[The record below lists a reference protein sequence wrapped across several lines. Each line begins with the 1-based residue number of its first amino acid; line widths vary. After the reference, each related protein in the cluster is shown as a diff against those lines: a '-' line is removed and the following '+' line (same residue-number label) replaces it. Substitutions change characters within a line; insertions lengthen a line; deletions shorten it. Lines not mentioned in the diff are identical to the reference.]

1 MTAVVRAA
9 RGGLG
14 GRRLQAIIICLVVLA
29 ATAASTLALG
39 MLADAHSPF
48 DHAFAVQRG
57 ADDAVTVDTAR
68 ATPAQLAATTRL
80 AGVTAAAGPFAETTV
95 TAHMT
100 MPGVAG
106 SQLVPLQVTGR
117 GSPGGRV
124 DDLTLISGHWPTSD
138 NQIVLSEDAPGV
150 QGSTFTVGSHQ
161 LTAVGVADS
170 VTDTAQAWVLPAEL
184 TAVAGRGGARQAQML
199 YRFANAGTSAAIA
212 ADVAAVRAA
221 LPRGAVQDA
230 SSYLVVRQSE
240 QSNIAPWVPFIIAFG
255 VLALVISVLIVVN
268 VVGGAVV
275 AGTTRIGVLKSIGFT
290 PAQVVAS
297 YVLLVAVPAILGCV
311 VGAICGDL
319 LAAPLLRQNAQVYQV
334 GRLGVPLWVDIGV
347 PLAVLA
353 LTAAGAV
360 GPAIRAGRM
369 SAVQAIATGRAPR
382 PKHGYVAHRALGRLA
397 SLPRAVTLGLAAPAA
412 RPART
417 LVTAVAVVFG
427 AVAVTFGVGL
437 GTSLTRAYAEI
448 AQTALSVRVFAAPTF
463 AGPGPAAPGRNGGA
477 HLKVGPGGPGGPA
490 GLTAAQQ
497 RTITA
502 ALAAQPGTLHYFSEG
517 DDQLNPP
524 GLAGGLNVTAYGGD
538 PAWSGLALI
547 SGRWYSA
554 ADEADVNTLFLTD
567 TGTSVGSTYTL
578 SSGGHAVTV
587 RIIGEVFQP
596 GNGVDMYLSPATLA
610 AVDPGVGVQQYD
622 VSLRPGTNSGAYANA
637 VSAKL
642 GSSYFAN
649 ARLGG
654 GSVFAA
660 VETLVTLLTILIM
673 VVAGLGVLNT
683 VALQIRERA
692 HDIGVF
698 KSVGMTPRQTLAMIL
713 CSVAVVGLVA
723 GIIAVPAGMYLHDGV
738 VPTMAHAAN
747 SGIPASL
754 LTAYL
759 PWEVVVLALAGLA
772 IAIAGA
778 LGPASWAAGTRTAFA
793 LRAE

>member
-1 MTAVVRAA
+1 VSAVVRAA

-57 ADDAVTVDTAR
+57 ADDAVTVDTSK

-95 TAHMT
+95 TAQLT
-100 MPGVAG
+100 MPGISG

-117 GSPGGRV
+117 ASPGGRV
-124 DDLTLISGHWPTSD
+124 DDLTLISGHWPTAD

-150 QGSTFTVGSHQ
+150 QGSTFTVGSHR
-161 LTAVGVADS
+161 LTAVGIADS
-170 VTDTAQAWVLPAEL
+170 VTDTAQSWVLPAEL
-184 TAVAGRGGARQAQML
+184 TALAGRGGARQAQLL
-199 YRFANAGTSAAIA
+199 YRFADAGTSAAIA
-212 ADVAAVRAA
+212 TAVGAVRSA
-221 LPRGAVQDA
+221 LPRGAVQET

-240 QSNIAPWVPFIIAFG
+240 QSSIAPWVPFIIAFG

-290 PAQVVAS
+290 PTQVVAS
-297 YVLLVAVPAILGCV
+297 YVLLVAVPAIVACV
-311 VGAICGDL
+311 IGAICGNL
-319 LAAPLLRQNAQVYQV
+319 LAAPLLHQNAQVYQV
-334 GRLGVPLWVDIGV
+334 GALGVPVWVDVAV

-360 GPAIRAGRM
+360 GPALRAGRM

-382 PKHGYVAHRALGRLA
+382 PKHGYVAHRALGRLGW
-397 SLPRAVTLGLAAPAA
+397 LPRAVSLGLAAPAA

-417 LVTAVAVVFG
+417 LVTAVAVLFG
-427 AVAVTFGVGL
+427 AVAVTFGAGL

-448 AQTALSVRVFAAPTF
+448 AQTALSVRVMAAP
-463 AGPGPAAPGRNGGA
+463 AGAPSGPAAPGGKGGIA
-477 HLKVGPGGPGGPA
+477 VLGPGLGGPA
-490 GLTAAQQ
+490 GLTAGQQ

-517 DDQLNPP
+517 DDQLNPA
-524 GLAGGLNVTAYGGD
+524 GLTNGLNVAAYGGD

-547 SGRWYSA
+547 SGRWFSA
-554 ADEADVNTLFLTD
+554 PDEADVNTLFLTD
-567 TGTSVGSTYTL
+567 TGASVGSTYAL
-578 SSGGHAVTV
+578 NSGGHTLTV
-587 RIIGEVFQP
+587 RIVGEVFQP
-596 GNGVDMYLSPATLA
+596 GNNVDMYLSPAALA

-622 VSLRPGTNSGAYANA
+622 VSLRPGTNPDAYANE

-642 GSSYFAN
+642 GGSYFAN
-649 ARLGG
+649 ARRGG
-654 GSVFAA
+654 GRVFAA
-660 VETLVTLLTILIM
+660 VETLVTLLTLLIM

-713 CSVAVVGLVA
+713 CSVAAVGLVA

-754 LTAYL
+754 LTVYL

-772 IAIAGA
+772 IAMVGA